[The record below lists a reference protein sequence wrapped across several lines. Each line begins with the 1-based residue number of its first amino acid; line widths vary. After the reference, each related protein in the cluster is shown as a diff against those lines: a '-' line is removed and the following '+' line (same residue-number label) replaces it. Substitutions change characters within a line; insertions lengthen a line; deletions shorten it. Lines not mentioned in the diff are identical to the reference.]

1 MAKKISRKKLLKEPD
16 EFISFA
22 GRLIQF
28 GKKYQEKL
36 IGGIAV
42 LFVLLAI
49 ISVIRYL
56 SVKHESEASLLL
68 SEAQAKYEKA
78 LSSNKPQEAYK
89 EVEKDFQ
96 RLLNDFSG
104 QMAGKQARLIF
115 ADVYLDAG
123 KIDQAIK
130 LYKMSLKDWSSEPI
144 IKNIILGSLGNAYKE
159 KEDYKNALL
168 YYKQIR
174 DGSESF
180 GKADALFNLGIL
192 YAKKD
197 ETKKSQKAFKMVDQD
212 YSNYIYAEIV
222 KDKIR
227 P

>member
-16 EFISFA
+16 EFLSFA
-22 GRLIQF
+22 GRLVQF
-28 GKKYQEKL
+28 GKQYQEKL
-36 IGGIAV
+36 IGGITV

-49 ISVIRYL
+49 ISVIRYI
-56 SVKHESEASLLL
+56 SGKNESEASLLL
-68 SEAQAKYEKA
+68 SKAQAKYEKA

-89 EVEKDFQ
+89 EVEKDFE
-96 RLLNDFSG
+96 RILNDFSG
-104 QMAGKQARLIF
+104 QMAGKQARFIF
-115 ADVYLDAG
+115 ADVCFDAG

-130 LYKMSLKDWSSEPI
+130 LYQASLKDWSKEPI
-144 IKNIILGSLGNAYKE
+144 IKNIIMGSLGNAYEEKKE
-159 KEDYKNALL
+159 YKKALS
-168 YYKQIR
+168 YYEQIR

-180 GKADALFNLGIL
+180 GKANALYNLGIL
-192 YAKKD
+192 YAKKNK
-197 ETKKSQKAFKMVDQD
+197 TKKSQKAFKMVDQD

>member
-16 EFISFA
+16 EFISFT

-56 SVKHESEASLLL
+56 SGKNEAEASLLL
-68 SEAQAKYEKA
+68 SKAQAKYERA

-104 QMAGKQARLIF
+104 QMAGKQACLIF
-115 ADVYLDAG
+115 ADICLDAG
-123 KIDQAIK
+123 KVDQAIK
-130 LYKMSLKDWSSEPI
+130 LYQTSLKDWSKEPI
-144 IKNIILGSLGNAYKE
+144 IKNIILGSLGNAYNE
-159 KEDYKNALL
+159 KKDYKKALS
-168 YYKQIR
+168 YYEQIR

-180 GKADALFNLGIL
+180 GKADALYNLGIL

-197 ETKKSQKAFKMVDQD
+197 ETKKSQKAFKMVDQN

>member
-56 SVKHESEASLLL
+56 SGKNESEASMLL
-68 SEAQAKYEKA
+68 SKAQTKYEKA
-78 LSSNKPQEAYK
+78 LSSKKPQEAYK

-96 RLLNDFSG
+96 KLLNDFSG

-115 ADVYLDAG
+115 ADVCFEAG
-123 KIDQAIK
+123 KIDQAIE
-130 LYKMSLKDWSSEPI
+130 LYKASLKDWNKDPI
-144 IKNIILGSLGNAYKE
+144 IKNIILSSLGNAYKK
-159 KEDYKNALL
+159 KEDYKNALS
-168 YYKQIR
+168 YYEQIR
-174 DGSESF
+174 NGGESF
-180 GKADALFNLGIL
+180 GKANALYNLGVL

-197 ETKKSQKAFKMVDQD
+197 ETQKSQKAFKMIDQD